1 MSCSA
6 FCRVLT
12 LTIFFLTPSA
22 LLAETPLR
30 QIIDQEI
37 RAGWKS
43 DEIKPPGIA
52 EDAVFLRRVYLDLTG
67 IIPTYEQAKAFLDS
81 KDSEKRSKLI
91 DKLLNDPRYAIHQ
104 ADIWDMI
111 LFGRNP
117 PGYDARDRDGFKKW
131 LRDQFA
137 KNVPYDQWVRT
148 ILKGEG
154 NTIDDGAPMYLIQY
168 DRKPLDATAAIVKTF
183 LGVQLQCARCHDH
196 PHEDW
201 KQTDFYA
208 MAAFLSRLERVQVGK
223 QGRLSK
229 IMIGEK
235 NTGEILFT
243 GPVSEERPGKKGV
256 SISPKFLLSE
266 KLKEPPLPKDVKDPR
281 RFPSNKVPPKP
292 YFSRKNALAEWVTS
306 KENPMFARAAANRIW
321 AQFMGRGLIDPVDNM
336 SPGNPASHPKLLK
349 ALTQELIN
357 HQFDLKWYLREL
369 CNSEAYQL
377 THKGES
383 SEAKTWTFER
393 ARVRPLSAEEL
404 VESWR
409 VATGYDQTEYG
420 QREKKKRKGDRFYG
434 VTGGYALRFLG
445 RPNNGVGQFQG
456 GLHEHLYLNNGQVQ
470 QLIASGKG
478 GLYDALL
485 ESSKSWEERI
495 DRLYLSVLSRY
506 PKVDEQKKFTEYL
519 TAEKEPRYRV
529 KEAIWV
535 LMTCSEF
542 RFNH

>member
-1 MSCSA
+1 MTCST
-6 FCRVLT
+6 FCRLST
-12 LTIFFLTPSA
+12 LIILFFSSS
-22 LLAETPLR
+22 LLCAETPLR

-52 EDAVFLRRVYLDLTG
+52 EDGVFLRRVYLDLTG
-67 IIPTYEQAKAFLDS
+67 IIPTHEQAKKFLDS
-81 KDSEKRSKLI
+81 KDPSKRAKLI
-91 DKLLNDPRYAIHQ
+91 DQLLDDPRYAIHQ

-131 LRDQFA
+131 MREQFA
-137 KNVPYDQWVRT
+137 KNVPYDQWVRAL
-148 ILKGEG
+148 LKGEG

-168 DRKPLDATAAIVKTF
+168 ERKPLDATAAIVKTF

-208 MAAFLSRLERVQVGK
+208 MAAFLARLNKVQVGK

-243 GPVSEERPGKKGV
+243 GPASEERPGKKGV
-256 SISPKFLLSE
+256 SISPKFLLGE
-266 KLKEPPLPKDVKDPR
+266 KLKEPPLPKGVKDPR

-292 YFSRKNALAEWVTS
+292 YFSRKNSLAEWITS
-306 KENPMFARAAANRIW
+306 KNNPMFARAAANRIW

-336 SPGNPASHPKLLK
+336 SPGNPASHPKLLN
-349 ALTQELIN
+349 ALTEELIK

-369 CNSEAYQL
+369 CNSQTYQL
-377 THKGES
+377 TQEGEAT
-383 SEAKTWTFER
+383 EAKTWTFER

-409 VATGYDQTEYG
+409 VATSYDQTASG
-420 QREKKKRKGDRFYG
+420 QREKKKRKDDRFYG

-456 GLHEHLYLNNGQVQ
+456 GLHEHLYFNNGQVQ
-470 QLIASGKG
+470 QLIARGKG

-485 ESSKSWEERI
+485 TSKDSWEQRV

-506 PKVDEQKKFTEYL
+506 PKADEKKKFVEYL
-519 TAEKEPRYRV
+519 TADKEPRDRV